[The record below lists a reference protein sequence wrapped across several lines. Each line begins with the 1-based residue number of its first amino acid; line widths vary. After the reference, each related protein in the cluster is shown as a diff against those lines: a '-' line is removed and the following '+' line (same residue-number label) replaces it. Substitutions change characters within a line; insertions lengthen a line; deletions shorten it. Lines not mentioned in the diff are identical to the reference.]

1 MDILFIGI
9 DLGGTHIRAGLVSGE
24 HQVQARLQRPVPTDR
39 EPAAVLKDI
48 VSMVRE
54 LESQAGQTVEAI
66 GCGVPGIVDA
76 NTGIVYQSPHFPSW
90 QGVAIRDALQ
100 TELGRELFI
109 DNDANCHALAEWSCG
124 AGAEVDSLIA
134 LTLGTGIG
142 GGIIIDG
149 KIHHGTSGFAG
160 ELGHMVINP
169 EGPPCNCGGRGCL
182 EMYASA
188 TGLSYLARHDI
199 DAEDLSKQAEA
210 GDAFARQLFVQM
222 GSYLGIG
229 IASLVN
235 VLGIHTIIIGGG
247 VSASWDFFQ
256 PALQQEFERRSYR
269 KTVELTQI
277 RRAALGDDAG
287 VIGAAYGASRLL
299 LKA

>member
-1 MDILFIGI
+1 MESLSIGV
-9 DLGGTHIRAGLVSGE
+9 DLGGTHIRAGLVSE
-24 HQVQARLQRPVPTDR
+24 TKRVQQRLQRFAQADR
-39 EPAAVLKDI
+39 EPEAVIADI
-48 VSMVRE
+48 VAMVSD
-54 LESQAGQTVEAI
+54 LEDQAGQTIAAI
-66 GCGVPGIVDA
+66 GCGIPGIVDVDK
-76 NTGIVYQSPHFPSW
+76 GIVYQSPHFPKW
-90 QGVAIRDALQ
+90 QDYAVRDALQ
-100 TELGRELFI
+100 AELGRPVSI
-109 DNDANCHALAEWSCG
+109 DNDANCHALAEWHCG
-124 AGAEVDSLIA
+124 AGEGAASLIA
-134 LTLGTGIG
+134 LTLGTGVG

-199 DAEDLSKQAEA
+199 DAEDLSKQAAA
-210 GDAFARQLFVQM
+210 GDDAARQLFVQM
-222 GSYLGIG
+222 GGYLGMG

-299 LKA
+299 PKA